1 MDWDDVR
8 VFVEVARAK
17 TLAAGAS
24 AAGLD
29 RSTASRRIAALER
42 SLGARLFLRT
52 RDGLRLSP
60 AGERLIVHA
69 DRVAEGVRALRR
81 AADRESD
88 EVTGV
93 VRIATTEALATMLV
107 HQGLVALGARHPRLE
122 LELLGDNRVVDLSR
136 GEADLAVRLT
146 KVEEPSLLVKRIARL
161 PFALYASEDY
171 LARRG
176 RPTSEKELA
185 GHDAITFGGRLAALP
200 EAVWVAAH
208 PELTTVLRTTS
219 MTAVLAAA
227 SAGFGVAVAAGAWA
241 EGVPGLVRVLPLP
254 SIPPRPV
261 WLVVHP
267 DAATRPA
274 VRVVSAEIELIAK
287 RGETV

>member
-17 TLAAGAS
+17 SLTAGAS
-24 AAGLD
+24 SAGLD
-29 RSTASRRIAALER
+29 RSTASRRVAALER

-60 AGERLIVHA
+60 AGERLIIHA
-69 DRVAEGVRALRR
+69 ERVAEGVRALTR
-81 AADRESD
+81 AADQERD
-88 EVTGV
+88 EVSGI

-107 HQGLVALGARHPRLE
+107 HEGLVALAARHPRLE
-122 LELLGDNRVVDLSR
+122 LELLGDNRIVDLSR

-146 KVEEPSLLVKRIARL
+146 KVEEPSLVVKRIARL

-171 LARRG
+171 LVRRG
-176 RPTSEKELA
+176 RPSSEKELA
-185 GHDAITFGGRLAALP
+185 GHDAITFGGPLAVLP
-200 EAVWVAAH
+200 EARWVALH
-208 PELTTVLRTTS
+208 PELKTVLRTTS

-227 SAGFGVAVAAGAWA
+227 SAGFGVVVAAGSWTA
-241 EGVPGLVRVLPLP
+241 GVPGLVRVLPLP

-267 DAATRPA
+267 DAAARPA
-274 VRVVSAEIELIAK
+274 VRAVSAEIALIAK
-287 RGETV
+287 RGEEG